1 MDIISFTEANKT
13 YRAESDMRSKKLTSN
28 IKNGKPTLRV
38 RLDELYDS
46 IAGKVGGAD
55 EVTRLSAINLIK
67 EHEWIDTLMVQ
78 QAYKGSY
85 LLFDNL
91 MDTSGL
97 DMSKSEWVNY
107 QAQNKRIIAT
117 NDNSYLALKAIPNS
131 SDLGDS
137 LQLVVNGEHLPIS
150 IDSYSPTVY
159 YWDEL
164 MNERLPYVKQNI
176 NQSEVILILPLKNK
190 QVIESYGVI
199 FVNKVV

>member
-1 MDIISFTEANKT
+1 MDIISFTESNKT

-38 RLDELYDS
+38 RLDELYAS

-91 MDTSGL
+91 LDNKGL
-97 DMSKSEWVNY
+97 DLSKSEWVSY
-107 QAQNKRIIAT
+107 QSNNKRIIAT
-117 NDNSYLALKAIPNS
+117 NQNSFLALKAIPNS
-131 SDLGDS
+131 KDLGDS
-137 LQLVVNGEHLPIS
+137 LHIVLNGEYYPIS
-150 IDSYSPTVY
+150 SDSLVPTLY
-159 YWDEL
+159 YWDEATQT
-164 MNERLPYVKQNI
+164 RLPYTKQAI
-176 NQSEVILILPLKNK
+176 NQKTLILIFPLSNK
-190 QVIESYGVI
+190 KTVESYGLV
-199 FVNKVV
+199 FVDKAV

>member
-1 MDIISFTEANKT
+1 MDVVSFTEANKT

-38 RLDELYDS
+38 RLDELYAN

-91 MDTSGL
+91 MDTTGL

-117 NDNSYLALKAIPNS
+117 NNSSYLALKAIPNS

-137 LQLVVNGEHLPIS
+137 LQLVVNGEPLSIS
-150 IDSYSPTVY
+150 LDSKTPTLY

-164 MNERLPYVKQNI
+164 LDNRLPYTKQNVE
-176 NQSEVILILPLKNK
+176 QDELILILPLKNK
-190 QVIESYGVI
+190 QVIESYGMI
-199 FVNKVV
+199 FIDKAV

>member
-1 MDIISFTEANKT
+1 MDIVSFTEANKT

-38 RLDELYDS
+38 RLDELYAS

-78 QAYKGSY
+78 QSYKGSY

-117 NDNSYLALKAIPNS
+117 NDSSYLALKAIPNS
-131 SDLGDS
+131 KDLGDS
-137 LQLVVNGEHLPIS
+137 LQLVVNGEPIIIS
-150 IDSYSPTVY
+150 LDSKSPALY
-159 YWDEL
+159 YWNESL
-164 MNERLPYVKQNI
+164 NERLPYTKQVI
-176 NQSEVILILPLKNK
+176 EQDELILIVPLKNK
-190 QVIESYGVI
+190 QVVESYGMI
-199 FVNKVV
+199 FIDKAV

>member
-38 RLDELYDS
+38 RLDELYAS

-107 QAQNKRIIAT
+107 QAQNKHIIAT
-117 NDNSYLALKAIPNS
+117 NDSSYLALKAIPNS

-137 LQLVVNGEHLPIS
+137 LQLVVNGEPLSIS
-150 IDSYSPTVY
+150 LDSKTPTLY

-164 MNERLPYVKQNI
+164 LDNRLPYTKQNI
-176 NQSEVILILPLKNK
+176 EQDELILILPLKNK
-190 QVIESYGVI
+190 QVIESYGMI
-199 FVNKVV
+199 FIDKAV

>member
-13 YRAESDMRSKKLTSN
+13 YRAESDMRSNKLTSN

-38 RLDELYDS
+38 RLDELYAS

-117 NDNSYLALKAIPNS
+117 NDSSYLALKAIPNS

-137 LQLVVNGEHLPIS
+137 LHIVLSGEYYPIS
-150 IDSYSPTVY
+150 SDSLAPTLY
-159 YWDEL
+159 YWDEATQT
-164 MNERLPYVKQNI
+164 RLPYTKQAIDQKTLTLIFPLN
-176 NQSEVILILPLKNK
+176 NKEV
-190 QVIESYGVI
+190 VESYGLVFI
-199 FVNKVV
+199 DKAV